1 VSLTSQCGAARGG
14 HPGTVRQVPPDP
26 SSLDRGVPSPAPDPA
41 ELLTEATS
49 VAEEAGQVL
58 LDRLNQE
65 RTAVSTKSSLTDM
78 VTDADRASEAL
89 IVRRLEEDRPGD
101 EVLTEEAG
109 NLPGTTRVR
118 WVVDPLDGT
127 TNYLYRFPAWSVSVA
142 AEVDGTTV
150 VGVVR
155 DPARGVT
162 FSALA
167 GHGSWQDGQPLRLSS
182 PPPLERALV
191 GTGFGYDARR
201 RAWQARVLTTVLPAV
216 RDVRRAGSAA
226 LDLCFVAAGHLDA
239 FYESGIQAWDRAAG
253 LLVASEAGAW
263 VGGLDGGP
271 PTTGLTIVAHP
282 ELAEPLRD
290 LLARAWAE
298 APPPSGG

>member
-1 VSLTSQCGAARGG
+1 MRL
-14 HPGTVRQVPPDP
+14 VPPDP
-26 SSLDRGVPSPAPDPA
+26 RTPEVAVPSPAPDPA
-41 ELLTEATS
+41 ELLRVATS
-49 VAEEAGQVL
+49 VAEEAGDLL

-89 IVRRLEEDRPGD
+89 ILRRLNEGRSGD

-109 NLPGTTRVR
+109 ELPGTTRVR

-142 AEVDGTTV
+142 AQLDGVTV
-150 VGVVR
+150 AGAVR
-155 DPARGVT
+155 DPARRIT

-167 GHGSWQDGQPLRLSS
+167 GHGSWQNGQALLLPS

-191 GTGFGYDARR
+191 GTGFAYDARR
-201 RAWQARVLTTVLPAV
+201 RAWQARVLTAVLPAV
-216 RDVRRAGSAA
+216 RDIRRAGSAA

-239 FYESGIQAWDRAAG
+239 FYESGIQPWDRAAG

-271 PTTGLTIVAHP
+271 PTTELTIATHP
-282 ELAEPLRD
+282 ALADPLHQ

-298 APPPSGG
+298 APPP

>member
-1 VSLTSQCGAARGG
+1 MPTDPAAAG
-14 HPGTVRQVPPDP
+14 PAA
-26 SSLDRGVPSPAPDPA
+26 PAPDPDPA
-41 ELLTEATS
+41 MLLRLATS
-49 VAEEAGQVL
+49 IAEEAGQL
-58 LDRLNQE
+58 LLERLDQE
-65 RTAVSTKSSLTDM
+65 RTAVATKSSLTDM

-89 IVRRLEEDRPGD
+89 ILGRLGNERPGD

-109 NLPGTTRVR
+109 DLPGSTRVR

-142 AEVDGTTV
+142 AQLDGATV
-150 VGVVR
+150 AGAVR
-155 DPARGVT
+155 DPARAIT

-167 GHGSWQDGQPLRLSS
+167 GHGSWQNGQPLLLSS

-191 GTGFGYDARR
+191 GTGFAYDAGR
-201 RAWQARVLTTVLPAV
+201 RAWQAQVLTAVLPAV

-226 LDLCFVAAGHLDA
+226 LDLCFVGAGHLDA

-271 PTTGLTIVAHP
+271 PTTELTIATHP
-282 ELAEPLRD
+282 ALAEPLRQ
-290 LLARAWAE
+290 LLARAWTE
-298 APPPSGG
+298 APPPRGSSLAS

>member
-1 VSLTSQCGAARGG
+1 
-14 HPGTVRQVPPDP
+14 VRQVPPDP
-26 SSLDRGVPSPAPDPA
+26 SSPAAGAPAPAPDPA
-41 ELLTEATS
+41 ELLREATS
-49 VAEEAGQVL
+49 VAEEAGQL
-58 LDRLNQE
+58 LLERLNQE

-89 IVRRLEEDRPGD
+89 IVRRLAEDRPGD

-127 TNYLYRFPAWSVSVA
+127 TNYLYRFPAWCVSVA
-142 AEVDGTTV
+142 ADVDGTTV
-150 VGVVR
+150 AAVVR

-167 GHGSWQDGQPLRLSS
+167 GHGSWQNGRSLLLSS

-191 GTGFGYDARR
+191 GTGFAYDAGR
-201 RAWQARVLTTVLPAV
+201 RAWQARVLSTVLPAV

-226 LDLCFVAAGHLDA
+226 LDLCYVAAGHLDA

-253 LLVASEAGAW
+253 LLIASEAGAW

-271 PTTGLTIVAHP
+271 PTTGLTIATHP
-282 ELAEPLRD
+282 ELAEPVRH

-298 APPPSGG
+298 APPP

>member
-1 VSLTSQCGAARGG
+1 
-14 HPGTVRQVPPDP
+14 
-26 SSLDRGVPSPAPDPA
+26 
-41 ELLTEATS
+41 LLREATS
-49 VAEEAGQVL
+49 VAEEAGQLL

-89 IVRRLEEDRPGD
+89 IVQRLKEDRPGD

-142 AEVDGTTV
+142 AEVDGATV
-150 VGVVR
+150 AAVVR
-155 DPARGVT
+155 DPGRGVT

-167 GHGSWQDGQPLRLSS
+167 GHGSWQDGQPLLLPS
-182 PPPLERALV
+182 PPPLDRALV

-201 RAWQARVLTTVLPAV
+201 RAWQARVLSTVLPAV

-271 PTTGLTIVAHP
+271 PTTGLTIAAHP
-282 ELAEPLRD
+282 ELAGPLRD
-290 LLARAWAE
+290 LLARAWAD
-298 APPPSGG
+298 APPP

>member
-1 VSLTSQCGAARGG
+1 
-14 HPGTVRQVPPDP
+14 VRQVPPDP
-26 SSLDRGVPSPAPDPA
+26 SFPAAGVPSAAPDPA
-41 ELLTEATS
+41 ELLREATS
-49 VAEEAGQVL
+49 VAEEAGQLL

-65 RTAVSTKSSLTDM
+65 RTVSTKSSLTDM

-89 IVRRLEEDRPGD
+89 IVGRLAKDRPGD

-150 VGVVR
+150 AAVVR
-155 DPARGVT
+155 DPARDVT

-167 GHGSWQDGQPLRLSS
+167 GHGSWQNGQALLLSS

-191 GTGFGYDARR
+191 GTGFAYDARR
-201 RAWQARVLTTVLPAV
+201 RAWQARVLTTVLPSV

-271 PTTGLTIVAHP
+271 PTTGLTIATHP
-282 ELAEPLRD
+282 ELAEPLRH

-298 APPPSGG
+298 APPP

>member
-1 VSLTSQCGAARGG
+1 
-14 HPGTVRQVPPDP
+14 VRLVPPDP
-26 SSLDRGVPSPAPDPA
+26 HAPDVGVPSPAPDPA
-41 ELLTEATS
+41 ELLRVATS
-49 VAEEAGQVL
+49 IAEEAGELL
-58 LDRLNQE
+58 LDRLNRE

-89 IVRRLEEDRPGD
+89 IVRRLHEGRPGD

-109 NLPGTTRVR
+109 ELPGTTRVR

-142 AEVDGTTV
+142 AQVDGVTV
-150 VGVVR
+150 AGAVR
-155 DPARGVT
+155 DPARGIT
-162 FSALA
+162 WSALA
-167 GHGSWQDGQPLRLSS
+167 GHGSWQNGQALLLSS

-201 RAWQARVLTTVLPAV
+201 RAWQARVLTAVLPAV

-253 LLVASEAGAW
+253 LLVAAEAGAW
-263 VGGLDGGP
+263 VGGLDEGP
-271 PTTGLTIVAHP
+271 PTTELTIATHP
-282 ELAEPLRD
+282 ELAEPLRR

-298 APPPSGG
+298 SPPP

>member
-1 VSLTSQCGAARGG
+1 VTI
-14 HPGTVRQVPPDP
+14 
-26 SSLDRGVPSPAPDPA
+26 
-41 ELLTEATS
+41 
-49 VAEEAGQVL
+49 AEEAGQLL

-142 AEVDGTTV
+142 AEVDGATV
-150 VGVVR
+150 AAVVR

-167 GHGSWQDGQPLRLSS
+167 GHGSWQDGQPLLLSS

-191 GTGFGYDARR
+191 GTGFGYDAGR

-253 LLVASEAGAW
+253 LLIASEAGAW
-263 VGGLDGGP
+263 IGGLDGGP
-271 PTTGLTIVAHP
+271 PTTGLTIATHP
-282 ELAEPLRD
+282 ELAGPLRE

-298 APPPSGG
+298 APPP